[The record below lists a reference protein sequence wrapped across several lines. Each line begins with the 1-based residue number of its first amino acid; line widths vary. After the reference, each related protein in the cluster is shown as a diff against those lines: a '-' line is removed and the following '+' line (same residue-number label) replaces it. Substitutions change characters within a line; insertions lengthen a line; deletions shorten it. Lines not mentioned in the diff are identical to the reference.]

1 MGANVDGGDDYD
13 GNDGAQSTIKAETDA
28 LGMMEKGGATPADT
42 EPKREMLRE
51 LQGKKQKALAKLK
64 ELDKSGKKPGKAAGP
79 AEIKRQDAPPPQ
91 QKRATDAKLPTT
103 RPPTVSQP
111 PAAAAEAGSGK
122 SVEQLVRGI
131 LHIFILGI
139 LVSMGHC

>member
-1 MGANVDGGDDYD
+1 MSANLSHVDDD
-13 GNDGAQSTIKAETDA
+13 DGAQSTIKAETDA

-51 LQGKKQKALAKLK
+51 LQGKKQKALTKLK
-64 ELDKSGKKPGKAAGP
+64 ELDKSGKKPGKAAAAGP

-103 RPPTVSQP
+103 RPPTASQP

-122 SVEQLVRGI
+122 SVEQLVRDI
-131 LHIFILGI
+131 LHIFILDI
-139 LVSMGHC
+139 LLHTGHC